1 MISLGGVRPVI
12 DMASVA
18 PGASAAASYTI
29 TSAGCRRCLV
39 VATGITFGDIRINV
53 NKTADASDW
62 PLIGDAYYSVAVE
75 KDDTVNVFNT
85 SAGAI
90 TVYFLETY

>member
-1 MISLGGVRPVI
+1 MISLGGVRPISAMSTV
-12 DMASVA
+12 S

-29 TSAGCRRCLV
+29 LSEACRRCLV
-39 VATGITFGDIRINV
+39 VFTGTFGDIRITV
-53 NKTADASDW
+53 NETADANDF
-62 PLIGDAYYSVAVE
+62 PLIPDAYYSVQVE

-90 TVYFLETY
+90 TVYFLELY